1 MDKAD
6 NSNTEKGQSENK
18 RGRWGAKLDYMLSMV
33 GYCVGLGNIWRF
45 PYLCMRNGGG
55 AFLIPFIFFL
65 LAAGLPLYFL
75 EVSVGQ
81 FTGKSCFHVW
91 EACPIFEG
99 VGVGMFI
106 VLFVITLYYNIII
119 TWTIFYLGSSFFSP
133 LPWADCENDWNTLK
147 CFHDVSKMTSE
158 HGANET
164 MDDLYNTSVFSTMT
178 YSITYHNNLTVPIV
192 ENMTKETTLGSTS
205 EEEFWFNRVLVVS
218 EGLHDIGGL
227 NWRLTICFLVAWI
240 VVCLCLIKG
249 VKSLGKVVYITA
261 TLPYLLLIVILIK
274 GLTLPGSTDGILFYI
289 RPDFDKLASVQVWL
303 EAGIQVFYSLGPA
316 WGPLFT
322 MASYNKFNNNC
333 YRDSVILTLVSEG
346 TSIFGGF
353 AIFTIVGYM
362 AHVAG
367 KPVDKVVQAGPG
379 LAFLVYPEAL
389 SLLPLPN
396 VWAVLF
402 FLTLFTVG
410 LDSQFATLET
420 CLTAVSD
427 IFPRIRNHKALMSM
441 ISCVFFFLVG
451 LLLCTG
457 CGIYIFQLLDW
468 YIAAFCLP
476 LFGVIECLIFG
487 WIYGA
492 DNLSRDIEM
501 MIGRGVPIYMRILWC
516 VITPLLLV
524 MLLAFSINTY
534 RPPMVGSYTYPAYG
548 RAIGWIVAFLPIVP
562 LPICA
567 IRAIRRSKGDTVWK
581 KLCSSLKPSERWRP
595 VSNFECEKYKIENRS
610 GDFKSTILRNICG
623 KKSLDDQETVSD
635 ICLET

>member
-1 MDKAD
+1 MEMNQDSNLDDVDKL
-6 NSNTEKGQSENK
+6 SNTERAQLENK

-65 LAAGLPLYFL
+65 LAAGLPLFFL
-75 EVSVGQ
+75 ESSVGQ
-81 FTGKSCFHVW
+81 FTGRSFFHVW
-91 EACPIFEG
+91 KACPFFEG
-99 VGVGMFI
+99 LGVGMFI
-106 VLFVITLYYNIII
+106 VLFVSTLYYNVII

-133 LPWADCENDWNTLK
+133 LPWAVCENDWNTLE
-147 CFHDVSKMTSE
+147 CFHGISNMSSQHDSNGSTKDS
-158 HGANET
+158 
-164 MDDLYNTSVFSTMT
+164 YNTSNLSKT
-178 YSITYHNNLTVPIV
+178 YSKMYHYNGAASLV
-192 ENMTKETTLGSTS
+192 ENITKETILRSTS
-205 EEEFWFNRVLVVS
+205 EEEFWFYRVLRMS

-240 VVCLCLIKG
+240 VVCICLIKG
-249 VKSLGKVVYITA
+249 VKSVGKVVYITA

-322 MASYNKFNNNC
+322 MASFNKFNNNC
-333 YRDSVILTLVSEG
+333 YRDSIILSMISEG

-410 LDSQFATLET
+410 LDSQFTTLES
-420 CLTAVSD
+420 CLTAFTD
-427 IFPRIRNHKALMSM
+427 IFPRMRNHKALTAMS
-441 ISCVFFFLVG
+441 SCLFLFLVG

-468 YIAAFCLP
+468 YIAAFSIP
-476 LFGVIECLIFG
+476 LFGVIECLVFG

-516 VITPLLLV
+516 VITPFLLV
-524 MLLAFSINTY
+524 MLSVFSIYTY

-548 RAIGWIVAFLPIVP
+548 RAIGWIVAFLPMVP

-581 KLCSSLKPSERWRP
+581 KLCSSFKPSEGWRP
-595 VSNFECEKYKIENRS
+595 ISNSVFIRYKIENRS
-610 GDFKSTILRNICG
+610 GDFKSTILRNIFG
-623 KKSLDDQETVSD
+623 R
-635 ICLET
+635 